1 MKKIM
6 CLVMAVAMIAVL
18 ALSFA
23 ACDNKDPNHIV
34 VNEVTHSI
42 FYAPQY
48 AAMAMGYFEEEGLT
62 IELSNGQ
69 GADNVM
75 TALLTGEADIG
86 LMGAE
91 ATIYVKVQGKK
102 DYPVIIGQLTKRDGS
117 FLVAREPIE
126 NFDYSNIENSTIL
139 MGRQG
144 GMPAM
149 ILQYVLNNKGYTNNV
164 NITMD
169 YTIQFAM
176 LAPAFAGGTGDYVPL
191 FEPTASEL
199 EQQGKGYI
207 VSAIGQDSGE
217 IPYTCYAV
225 NPSYLKNNSEQ
236 LYKFLKAVWRGTE
249 YILSTDSLTVAQ
261 KLAPYFEGTSVDL
274 IKKAIDNY
282 VKYDVWMTTPVTSR
296 EGMERIQDIMQNAG
310 ELTERVAYD
319 DIVNNS
325 IAERV
330 QAELNSNK

>member
-199 EQQGKGYI
+199 EQQSKGYI
-207 VSAIGQDSGE
+207 VSAIGQD
-217 IPYTCYAV
+217 
-225 NPSYLKNNSEQ
+225 EQ

>member
-1 MKKIM
+1 MKKVM
-6 CLVMAVAMIAVL
+6 CLVMATALLVVL
-18 ALSFA
+18 TLSFV
-23 ACDNKDPNHIV
+23 ACTPQDPNHIV

-91 ATIYVKVQGKK
+91 ATIYVKLQGKK
-102 DYPVIIGQLTKRDGS
+102 DHPIIVGQLTKRDGS

-126 NFDYSNIENSTIL
+126 DFDYSNIENSTVL

-217 IPYTCYAV
+217 IPYTCYTV
-225 NPSYLKNNSEQ
+225 NPSYLENNSEQ
-236 LYKFLKAVWRGTE
+236 LYKFLKAVWRGTQ
-249 YILSTDSLTVAQ
+249 YILTTDSATVAQ
-261 KLAPYFEGTSVDL
+261 KLAPYFEGTSVEL

-282 VKYDVWMTTPVTSR
+282 VKYDVWTTTPVTSR
-296 EGMERIQDIMQNAG
+296 EGLERIQDIMQNAG
-310 ELTERVAYD
+310 ELSERVSYE
-319 DIVNNS
+319 DIIDNTVANKVQSELS
-325 IAERV
+325 ID
-330 QAELNSNK
+330 K